1 MIFKNFSV
9 FITPIIDIDIDTVT
23 DTTVLD
29 IKYSVEKLSNK
40 FIIHSN
46 MDVKFEYLMFFK
58 RHDIDIEIDKNV
70 IIKSNGPYV
79 YI

>member
-1 MIFKNFSV
+1 
-9 FITPIIDIDIDTVT
+9 
-23 DTTVLD
+23 
-29 IKYSVEKLSNK
+29 
-40 FIIHSN
+40 